1 MACWSRSALLWLLA
15 SACGLV
21 LLGYCVYFD
30 RKRRNA
36 TDFKQRLRES
46 KPRGRESGR
55 PCGLFPGLGRRQ
67 RRKEQKKAKEYKA
80 ELRKL
85 KESEQIQEF
94 FLQEIQLGELWL
106 TKGEQKKSVEH
117 LINAISVCAQ
127 PNQLMQVLEQTLPPR
142 VFEMLVHS
150 IPHTIQVGK
159 FETFKT
165 LMNAVESFSK
175 LLLLKSRTAFYI
187 HGS

>member
-15 SACGLV
+15 GACGLV

-46 KPRGRESGR
+46 KSRGRESCR
-55 PCGLFPGLGRRQ
+55 PCGPLPALGRR
-67 RRKEQKKAKEYKA
+67 
-80 ELRKL
+80 L
-85 KESEQIQEF
+85 QEF

-127 PNQLMQVLEQTLPPR
+127 PNQLIQVLEQTLPPQ

-150 IPHTIQVGK
+150 IPYTIQR
-159 FETFKT
+159 FETAVSQQ
-165 LMNAVESFSK
+165 NA
-175 LLLLKSRTAFYI
+175 
-187 HGS
+187 GDD

>member
-1 MACWSRSALLWLLA
+1 MACWSRSVLLWLLA
-15 SACGLV
+15 GACGLA

-46 KPRGRESGR
+46 KSRGRESCR
-55 PCGLFPGLGRRQ
+55 PCGPLPASGRRQ
-67 RRKEQKKAKEYKA
+67 RRKEQKKAKEYEA
-80 ELRKL
+80 ELHKL
-85 KESEQIQEF
+85 KESEEVQEF

-127 PNQLMQVLEQTLPPR
+127 PNQLIQVLEQTLPPQ

-150 IPHTIQVGK
+150 IPYTIQR
-159 FETFKT
+159 FETAVSQQ
-165 LMNAVESFSK
+165 NA
-175 LLLLKSRTAFYI
+175 
-187 HGS
+187 GDD

>member
-1 MACWSRSALLWLLA
+1 MACWSRSVLLWLLA
-15 SACGLV
+15 GACGLA

-36 TDFKQRLRES
+36 KAFKRRLRES
-46 KPRGRESGR
+46 KSRSSP
-55 PCGLFPGLGRRQ
+55 Q
-67 RRKEQKKAKEYKA
+67 
-80 ELRKL
+80 
-85 KESEQIQEF
+85 SEEVQEF

-127 PNQLMQVLEQTLPPR
+127 PNQLIQVLEQTLPPQ

-150 IPHTIQVGK
+150 IPYTIQR
-159 FETFKT
+159 FETAVSQQ
-165 LMNAVESFSK
+165 NA
-175 LLLLKSRTAFYI
+175 
-187 HGS
+187 GDD